1 MESRTLAQIASYLG
15 LYAPEWEQITVCGL
29 EKDNRNVKTGDLF
42 IAIRGENFDGH
53 DFVSLAAKSGA
64 VAALVEREI
73 PNCPIPTLR
82 VEDTV
87 RGLQEIA
94 HGYRK
99 EFSPLVVGVTG
110 SVGKTTTKE
119 MIASVL
125 SAKYNTLKT
134 IGNYNNEIG
143 LPFTICNLERGH
155 EAAVIEMGM
164 NHFGEISRL
173 TRVTQPDIAVISAIG
188 QSHIEFLGSKEG
200 ILRAKL
206 EILEG
211 LSPDGCAVLN
221 GDDPMLWSLSGTLPF
236 ETIYYGVKNPA
247 VQVFGAARIETLDQ
261 IRFTVREIPDTE
273 FVIHCGGIHNLQNA
287 MAAIA
292 VGKKLGLSPEEL
304 RRGLDLF
311 ENTGMRQKVIA
322 CGGKTIINDSY
333 NANPDSMRAALQVL
347 GDIKGRRIAVLA
359 DMLELGE
366 HAEDAHRELGRLAKE
381 KADMILVTGSMAACV
396 AEGAQGADVR
406 IFDCADALADALRLI
421 WRDGDT
427 VLVKASRGMRLERI
441 VEKLCK

>member
-381 KADMILVTGSMAACV
+381 KADMILVTGSMATCV

-406 IFDCADALADALRLI
+406 IFDCADALADTLRLI